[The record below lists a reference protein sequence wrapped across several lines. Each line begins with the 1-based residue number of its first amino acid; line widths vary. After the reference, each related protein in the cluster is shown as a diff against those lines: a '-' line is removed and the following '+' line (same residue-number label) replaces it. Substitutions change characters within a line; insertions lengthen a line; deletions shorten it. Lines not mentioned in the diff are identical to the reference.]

1 MKEKKVINNLKYLNK
16 RLNQLDYDE
25 GIKITC
31 SHNKYNIFINKN
43 INNEFIIQIEDKM
56 QKDKKEIL
64 YFEKRKDLI
73 NFVQKKCPA
82 KFDFVDY

>member
-31 SHNKYNIFINKN
+31 SHNNYNIFINKN
-43 INNEFIIQIEDKM
+43 INNEFLIQIEDKM

-73 NFVQKKCPA
+73 NFVQKTCTT

>member
-1 MKEKKVINNLKYLNK
+1 MKEKKVIKNLKYLNK

-31 SHNKYNIFINKN
+31 SHNNYNIFINKN
-43 INNEFIIQIEDKM
+43 INNEFLIQIEDKM

-73 NFVQKKCPA
+73 NFVQKICTT

>member
-1 MKEKKVINNLKYLNK
+1 LSK

-31 SHNKYNIFINKN
+31 GHNNYNIFINKN
-43 INNEFIIQIEDKM
+43 INNEFIIQIEDRM

-64 YFEKRKDLI
+64 YLEKRNDLI
-73 NFVQKKCPA
+73 NFIQKKCTT
-82 KFDFVDY
+82 KFDFIEY

>member
-31 SHNKYNIFINKN
+31 SHNNYNIFINKN
-43 INNEFIIQIEDKM
+43 INNEFLIQIEDKL

-73 NFVQKKCPA
+73 NFVQKTCTT
-82 KFDFVDY
+82 KFDFIDY